1 VQTLNHRLKVWI
13 VVAGITLLLL
23 VGGERWVA
31 AQSVVNL
38 QADISQ
44 LRLEVNQLRSQVL
57 ALSRQRSPLP
67 SPPPASRPLRPE
79 ALSDRQ
85 MLERL
90 ATLAIEAKDRLTAL
104 EKRMA
109 QLEQKVK
116 PE

>member
-1 VQTLNHRLKVWI
+1 
-13 VVAGITLLLL
+13 
-23 VGGERWVA
+23 
-31 AQSVVNL
+31 
-38 QADISQ
+38 
-44 LRLEVNQLRSQVL
+44 
-57 ALSRQRSPLP
+57 
-67 SPPPASRPLRPE
+67 
-79 ALSDRQ
+79 